1 MSNVKNENMD
11 DKKVLEQMRTLLHE
25 FRILS
30 GKKPNEPINVFKL
43 KYVNKTLE
51 AANDVLGDDKPYDD
65 FEKFSEED
73 LPTNSDV
80 LMILSL
86 YLDRMHV

>member
-1 MSNVKNENMD
+1 ME

-30 GKKPNEPINVFKL
+30 GKKPNDPINVFKL
-43 KYVNKTLE
+43 KYVNKTLM

>member
-1 MSNVKNENMD
+1 MD

-30 GKKPNEPINVFKL
+30 GKKPNDPINVFKL
-43 KYVNKTLE
+43 KYINKTLD

-65 FEKFSEED
+65 FENFSEED

>member
-1 MSNVKNENMD
+1 MD

-30 GKKPNEPINVFKL
+30 GKKPNDPINVFKL

-65 FEKFSEED
+65 FENFSEED

>member
-1 MSNVKNENMD
+1 MD
-11 DKKVLEQMRTLLHE
+11 DKKVLDQMRTLLHE

-30 GKKPNEPINVFKL
+30 GKKPNNPINVFKL
-43 KYVNKTLE
+43 KYINKTLE

-86 YLDRMHV
+86 YLDRMHVL

>member
-1 MSNVKNENMD
+1 MNNKQ
-11 DKKVLEQMRTLLHE
+11 VLDQVGTLKHE
-25 FRILS
+25 FGILS
-30 GKKPNEPINVFKL
+30 GKKPNDPINVFKL
-43 KYVNKTLE
+43 KYVNKALE

-86 YLDRMHV
+86 YLDRMLSL

>member
-1 MSNVKNENMD
+1 MD
-11 DKKVLEQMRTLLHE
+11 DKKVLEQMKTLLHE

-30 GKKPNEPINVFKL
+30 GKKPNDPINVFKL

-65 FEKFSEED
+65 FENFSEED

>member
-1 MSNVKNENMD
+1 MD

-25 FRILS
+25 FRFLS
-30 GKKPNEPINVFKL
+30 GKKPNDPINVFKL

>member
-1 MSNVKNENMD
+1 M
-11 DKKVLEQMRTLLHE
+11 
-25 FRILS
+25 
-30 GKKPNEPINVFKL
+30 KL

>member
-1 MSNVKNENMD
+1 MD
-11 DKKVLEQMRTLLHE
+11 DKKILEQMRTLMHE

-30 GKKPNEPINVFKL
+30 GKKPNDPINVFKL
-43 KYVNKTLE
+43 KYANKTLM

-80 LMILSL
+80 LIILSL

>member
-1 MSNVKNENMD
+1 MD

-30 GKKPNEPINVFKL
+30 GKKPNDPINVFKL

-51 AANDVLGDDKPYDD
+51 AANDVLGDDKPYVD
-65 FEKFSEED
+65 FENFSEED

>member
-1 MSNVKNENMD
+1 MD
-11 DKKVLEQMRTLLHE
+11 DNKVLEQMRTLLHE

-30 GKKPNEPINVFKL
+30 GKKPNDPINVFKL

>member
-1 MSNVKNENMD
+1 MD
-11 DKKVLEQMRTLLHE
+11 DKKVLEQMKTLLHE

-30 GKKPNEPINVFKL
+30 GKKPNDPINVFKL

-65 FEKFSEED
+65 FEKFSEAD

>member
-1 MSNVKNENMD
+1 MD

-30 GKKPNEPINVFKL
+30 GKKPNDPINVFKL

-65 FEKFSEED
+65 FEKFLEED

>member
-1 MSNVKNENMD
+1 MD

-30 GKKPNEPINVFKL
+30 GKKPNDPINVFKL

-51 AANDVLGDDKPYDD
+51 AANDVLDDDKPYDD

>member
-1 MSNVKNENMD
+1 MD
-11 DKKVLEQMRTLLHE
+11 DKKVLDQMRTLLHE

-30 GKKPNEPINVFKL
+30 GKKPNDPINVFKL

-51 AANDVLGDDKPYDD
+51 TANDVLGDDKPYDD

-86 YLDRMHV
+86 YLDRMHVL